1 MEIQDT
7 TRFKQ
12 ELLADLRVELMALHL
27 GDDALV
33 DKQVAAVL
41 LGISSRQLERLMKA
55 GEIAFGRIGGSPRFS
70 LGQIRRY
77 MRDTIRRGS

>member
-1 MEIQDT
+1 MEIQDPKKF
-7 TRFKQ
+7 RE
-12 ELLADLRVELMALHL
+12 ELLTELRVELIALHL

-33 DKQVAAVL
+33 NKEVAATL

-55 GEIAFGRIGGSPRFS
+55 GEIAFGKIGDSPRFS

-77 MRDTIRRGS
+77 MRDTIRRGA